1 MKTLATIGDNCV
13 DIYPQLNKAFSGG
26 NAVNVAVYCT
36 RYGIQP
42 GCITWVGDDD
52 YGTKL
57 KQDLARMG
65 VDISHVH
72 TKHGVTA
79 QTQVELHDNDRVF
92 GDYTEGVMADFA
104 LSEEDYAWLAQYDI
118 VHAAIWGHAED
129 AFPQLH
135 AAGKLTAFDFSD
147 KWDSPLWQTLVP
159 HLDFAFASAPQED
172 EALRLKMKAIV
183 ARGAGVVIV
192 TLGENGNQ
200 ICDFN
205 SEKGLQAAEAIRAI
219 CNHPAYT
226 SGDDTVLQGG
236 MGDAICAGIS
246 GTWVAAAMKE
256 KLGDNYAAAK
266 LPTFTVDGEQVQMG
280 SFLGCKILGVNT
292 QTQHPVEAME
302 LAEYLTSEDAQIRRY
317 EVRGYGPS
325 NLNAAASEEVSADV
339 ALSALAAQSEFG
351 VSQHVLGTFWTPAE
365 AFGAE
370 LEAHSEADLQTLL
383 DQFVSQV
390 TAQ

>member
-1 MKTLATIGDNCV
+1 MKTTATIGDNCV

-192 TLGENGNQ
+192 TLGENGS
-200 ICDFN
+200 IAWMAR
-205 SEKGLQAAEAIRAI
+205 S
-219 CNHPAYT
+219 
-226 SGDDTVLQGG
+226 SG
-236 MGDAICAGIS
+236 
-246 GTWVAAAMKE
+246 
-256 KLGDNYAAAK
+256 
-266 LPTFTVDGEQVQMG
+266 
-280 SFLGCKILGVNT
+280 
-292 QTQHPVEAME
+292 
-302 LAEYLTSEDAQIRRY
+302 
-317 EVRGYGPS
+317 VR
-325 NLNAAASEEVSADV
+325 L
-339 ALSALAAQSEFG
+339 LSR
-351 VSQHVLGTFWTPAE
+351 
-365 AFGAE
+365 
-370 LEAHSEADLQTLL
+370 
-383 DQFVSQV
+383 
-390 TAQ
+390 

>member
-118 VHAAIWGHAED
+118 VHAAIWGH
-129 AFPQLH
+129 
-135 AAGKLTAFDFSD
+135 
-147 KWDSPLWQTLVP
+147 
-159 HLDFAFASAPQED
+159 
-172 EALRLKMKAIV
+172 
-183 ARGAGVVIV
+183 V
-192 TLGENGNQ
+192 TLGENGSIAWDGAQ
-200 ICDFN
+200 FWR
-205 SEKGLQAAEAIRAI
+205 QAPEPVTVIDTMGAGDSFIAGFLCGWSAGMTLPQAIA
-219 CNHPAYT
+219 
-226 SGDDTVLQGG
+226 QGT
-236 MGDAICAGIS
+236 AC
-246 GTWVAAAMKE
+246 
-256 KLGDNYAAAK
+256 AAK
-266 LPTFTVDGEQVQMG
+266 TIQY
-280 SFLGCKILGVNT
+280 
-292 QTQHPVEAME
+292 H
-302 LAEYLTSEDAQIRRY
+302 
-317 EVRGYGPS
+317 
-325 NLNAAASEEVSADV
+325 
-339 ALSALAAQSEFG
+339 
-351 VSQHVLGTFWTPAE
+351 
-365 AFGAE
+365 GAW
-370 LEAHSEADLQTLL
+370 
-383 DQFVSQV
+383 
-390 TAQ
+390 

>member
-1 MKTLATIGDNCV
+1 MLYGYPMTADNGYFLYYDRSVVSDEDAGSFDTLLAAAE
-13 DIYPQLNKAFSGG
+13 KAGKK
-26 NAVNVAVYCT
+26 VQ
-36 RYGIQP
+36 I
-42 GCITWVGDDD
+42 
-52 YGTKL
+52 
-57 KQDLARMG
+57 
-65 VDISHVH
+65 DISN
-72 TKHGVTA
+72 GW
-79 QTQVELHDNDRVF
+79 
-92 GDYTEGVMADFA
+92 Y
-104 LSEEDYAWLAQYDI
+104 LA
-118 VHAAIWGHAED
+118 G
-129 AFPQLH
+129 FFL
-135 AAGKLTAFDFSD
+135 GNGCTLT
-147 KWDSPLWQTLVP
+147 
-159 HLDFAFASAPQED
+159 LD
-172 EALRLKMKAIV
+172 
-183 ARGAGVVIV
+183 
-192 TLGENGNQ
+192 ENGNQ

-351 VSQHVLGTFWTPAE
+351 REPARAGHVLDARRGLRRGAGSPLRSRPAN
-365 AFGAE
+365 ASGSVCQPGHGA
-370 LEAHSEADLQTLL
+370 
-383 DQFVSQV
+383 V
-390 TAQ
+390 THRKGCFAGRGSPSPLNRGD

>member
-1 MKTLATIGDNCV
+1 MRLKKVFAGALAAAMLVC
-13 DIYPQLNKAFSGG
+13 A
-26 NAVNVAVYCT
+26 VAVPVFAAEEVEQENCLTSSYVQMNIP
-36 RYGIQP
+36 YA
-42 GCITWVGDDD
+42 DF
-52 YGTKL
+52 YK
-57 KQDLARMG
+57 AAG
-65 VDISHVH
+65 VDNASEIDAVTSATKNKTRAGNLAAGSYHVNADG
-72 TKHGVTA
+72 TDITGVSFPVKVLPAWRPDQAMNIEKRSFT
-79 QTQVELHDNDRVF
+79 
-92 GDYTEGVMADFA
+92 DYIEK
-104 LSEEDYAWLAQYDI
+104 LSE
-118 VHAAIWGHAED
+118 
-129 AFPQLH
+129 
-135 AAGKLTAFDFSD
+135 
-147 KWDSPLWQTLVP
+147 
-159 HLDFAFASAPQED
+159 AS
-172 EALRLKMKAIV
+172 
-183 ARGAGVVIV
+183 GVVIKDFD
-192 TLGENGNQ
+192 TLLAAAEKAGKKVQIDISNGWYLAGFFLGNGCTLTLDENGNQ

-302 LAEYLTSEDAQIRRY
+302 LAEYLTSEEAQIRRY

-370 LEAHSEADLQTLL
+370 LEAHSTGDLQTML
-383 DQFVSQV
+383 DQLVEQ
-390 TAQ
+390 ALAG

>member
-129 AFPQLH
+129 AFQQLH

-183 ARGAGVVIV
+183 ARGAGTVIV
-192 TLGENGNQ
+192 TLGENGSIAWDGAQ
-200 ICDFN
+200 FWR
-205 SEKGLQAAEAIRAI
+205 QAPEPVTVIDTMGA
-219 CNHPAYT
+219 
-226 SGDDTVLQGG
+226 GDSFIAGFLCGWSAG
-236 MGDAICAGIS
+236 M
-246 GTWVAAAMKE
+246 T
-256 KLGDNYAAAK
+256 
-266 LPTFTVDGEQVQMG
+266 
-280 SFLGCKILGVNT
+280 
-292 QTQHPVEAME
+292 
-302 LAEYLTSEDAQIRRY
+302 
-317 EVRGYGPS
+317 
-325 NLNAAASEEVSADV
+325 
-339 ALSALAAQSEFG
+339 
-351 VSQHVLGTFWTPAE
+351 
-365 AFGAE
+365 
-370 LEAHSEADLQTLL
+370 
-383 DQFVSQV
+383 
-390 TAQ
+390 

>member
-104 LSEEDYAWLAQYDI
+104 LSGEDYAWLAQYDI

-135 AAGKLTAFDFSD
+135 AAGKLTGA
-147 KWDSPLWQTLVP
+147 
-159 HLDFAFASAPQED
+159 ASRFCLC
-172 EALRLKMKAIV
+172 LRT
-183 ARGAGVVIV
+183 AR
-192 TLGENGNQ
+192 
-200 ICDFN
+200 
-205 SEKGLQAAEAIRAI
+205 
-219 CNHPAYT
+219 
-226 SGDDTVLQGG
+226 
-236 MGDAICAGIS
+236 
-246 GTWVAAAMKE
+246 
-256 KLGDNYAAAK
+256 
-266 LPTFTVDGEQVQMG
+266 
-280 SFLGCKILGVNT
+280 
-292 QTQHPVEAME
+292 
-302 LAEYLTSEDAQIRRY
+302 RR
-317 EVRGYGPS
+317 
-325 NLNAAASEEVSADV
+325 NAASEDESDCCPWRRNSDCHA
-339 ALSALAAQSEFG
+339 G
-351 VSQHVLGTFWTPAE
+351 
-365 AFGAE
+365 
-370 LEAHSEADLQTLL
+370 
-383 DQFVSQV
+383 
-390 TAQ
+390 

>member
-135 AAGKLTAFDFSD
+135 AAGKLPLST
-147 KWDSPLWQTLVP
+147 SP
-159 HLDFAFASAPQED
+159 
-172 EALRLKMKAIV
+172 
-183 ARGAGVVIV
+183 
-192 TLGENGNQ
+192 
-200 ICDFN
+200 
-205 SEKGLQAAEAIRAI
+205 
-219 CNHPAYT
+219 T
-226 SGDDTVLQGG
+226 SGTARSGRHW
-236 MGDAICAGIS
+236 CRIS
-246 GTWVAAAMKE
+246 I
-256 KLGDNYAAAK
+256 
-266 LPTFTVDGEQVQMG
+266 LPLPPHRKKTKRCV
-280 SFLGCKILGVNT
+280 
-292 QTQHPVEAME
+292 
-302 LAEYLTSEDAQIRRY
+302 
-317 EVRGYGPS
+317 
-325 NLNAAASEEVSADV
+325 
-339 ALSALAAQSEFG
+339 
-351 VSQHVLGTFWTPAE
+351 
-365 AFGAE
+365 
-370 LEAHSEADLQTLL
+370 
-383 DQFVSQV
+383 
-390 TAQ
+390 

>member
-1 MKTLATIGDNCV
+1 MHYL
-13 DIYPQLNKAFSGG
+13 
-26 NAVNVAVYCT
+26 
-36 RYGIQP
+36 
-42 GCITWVGDDD
+42 VGDDD

-172 EALRLKMKAIV
+172 ETLRLKMKAIV
-183 ARGAGVVIV
+183 ARGAGTVIV
-192 TLGENGNQ
+192 TLGENGSIARDGAQ
-200 ICDFN
+200 FWR
-205 SEKGLQAAEAIRAI
+205 QAPEPVTVIDTMGAGDSFIAGFLCGWSAGMTLPQAIA
-219 CNHPAYT
+219 
-226 SGDDTVLQGG
+226 QGT
-236 MGDAICAGIS
+236 AC
-246 GTWVAAAMKE
+246 
-256 KLGDNYAAAK
+256 AAK
-266 LPTFTVDGEQVQMG
+266 TIQY
-280 SFLGCKILGVNT
+280 
-292 QTQHPVEAME
+292 H
-302 LAEYLTSEDAQIRRY
+302 
-317 EVRGYGPS
+317 
-325 NLNAAASEEVSADV
+325 
-339 ALSALAAQSEFG
+339 
-351 VSQHVLGTFWTPAE
+351 
-365 AFGAE
+365 GAW
-370 LEAHSEADLQTLL
+370 
-383 DQFVSQV
+383 
-390 TAQ
+390 